1 MKNSVVFRLSI
12 KFSAI
17 LTATVFIIIL
27 LFFMLL
33 RQFSRQQEYKGFS
46 RTSEIIVQALSTGN
60 FKLLD
65 RKLSELP
72 FFVSY
77 MIYDTESGEIFR
89 QKNSIFGKLPET
101 EGKPIRFSTKK
112 TTGFEPISM
121 IYMTT
126 RYKFV
131 GGQTFTVQIAQKTNG
146 DAGHRFF
153 REMFSLIAVATIPL
167 LIISFFI
174 SRFFIRQTMLPV
186 VKITKTA
193 ATISSTNLNQRL
205 PETGKK
211 DELDNLAKT
220 FNRLFERLKADF
232 DRERSFTSNVSHELK
247 TPVAVILGQANLLRR
262 WGKNDSEQLE
272 KSLNTILQ
280 ETHSINSIISNL
292 LQLSRIESGK
302 IIPVTEKVSIQKMF
316 FRLKEEFKAIN
327 KEMTIQ
333 FEEKPLQEIY
343 TDSELLHQVFVAIIS
358 NSNKFIKQNPLIELK
373 CTQNENQTA
382 IEILDNGPGFE
393 ENVLPHVFERF
404 YRGDSSHNRS
414 VGGSGLGLS
423 IAQAI
428 VKNLNGKIIASNGKN
443 GGALITITLKNFA

>member
-1 MKNSVVFRLSI
+1 MKNSVVFRLSL

-33 RQFSRQQEYKGFS
+33 RQFSHQQEYKGFT
-46 RTSEIIVQALSTGN
+46 RTSENIVQALSTGN
-60 FKLLD
+60 FKFLD
-65 RKLSELP
+65 HKLSELP

-101 EGKPIRFSTKK
+101 KGKPVRFSTKK
-112 TTGFEPISM
+112 AAGFEPISI

-126 RYKFV
+126 RYKFS
-131 GGQTFTVQIAQKTNG
+131 GGPTFTVQIAQKTNG
-146 DAGHRFF
+146 GAGHRFF

-174 SRFFIRQTMLPV
+174 SRFFIRQTMHPV
-186 VKITKTA
+186 VKITKTT

-220 FNRLFERLKADF
+220 FNSLFERLKADF

-280 ETHSINSIISNL
+280 ETHSMDSIISNL

-302 IIPVTEKVSIQKMF
+302 IIPATEKVSIQKMF
-316 FRLKEEFKAIN
+316 LRLKEEFKAIN
-327 KEMTIQ
+327 KDMTIQ

-373 CTQNENQTA
+373 CTQTENQTT
-382 IEILDNGPGFE
+382 IGILDNGPGFE

-414 VGGSGLGLS
+414 AGGSGLGLS

-428 VKNLNGKIIASNGKN
+428 IKSLNGKIIASNGKN
-443 GGALITITLKNFA
+443 GGALITITLKNFT

>member
-46 RTSEIIVQALSTGN
+46 RTSEIIVQVLSTGN

>member
-146 DAGHRFF
+146 GAGHRFF

>member
-1 MKNSVVFRLSI
+1 
-12 KFSAI
+12 
-17 LTATVFIIIL
+17 
-27 LFFMLL
+27 
-33 RQFSRQQEYKGFS
+33 
-46 RTSEIIVQALSTGN
+46 
-60 FKLLD
+60 
-65 RKLSELP
+65 
-72 FFVSY
+72 
-77 MIYDTESGEIFR
+77 
-89 QKNSIFGKLPET
+89 
-101 EGKPIRFSTKK
+101 
-112 TTGFEPISM
+112 
-121 IYMTT
+121 
-126 RYKFV
+126 
-131 GGQTFTVQIAQKTNG
+131 
-146 DAGHRFF
+146 
-153 REMFSLIAVATIPL
+153 MFSLIAVATIPL

-174 SRFFIRQTMLPV
+174 SRFFIRQTMHPV

-220 FNRLFERLKADF
+220 FNSLFERLKADF

-280 ETHSINSIISNL
+280 ETHSMDSIISNL

-302 IIPVTEKVSIQKMF
+302 IIPATEKVSIQKMF

-327 KEMTIQ
+327 KDMTIQ

-358 NSNKFIKQNPLIELK
+358 NSNKFIKQNPLLELK
-373 CTQNENQTA
+373 CTQTENQTT
-382 IEILDNGPGFE
+382 IGLLDNGPGFE

-414 VGGSGLGLS
+414 AGGSGLGLS

-428 VKNLNGKIIASNGKN
+428 IKSLNGKIIASNGKN
-443 GGALITITLKNFA
+443 GGALITITLKNFT